1 MEIFVIS
8 PAYCNSIDL
17 LHILYFV
24 KWVPA
29 NKCDEVTS
37 AFVDVVDRANKL
49 SSVQTSGAAETEKED
64 DDYGC

>member
-8 PAYCNSIDL
+8 PAYYNSIDL
-17 LHILYFV
+17 LHKLHFV
-24 KWVPA
+24 KWVQPY
-29 NKCDEVTS
+29 KRDEVTS

-49 SSVQTSGAAETEKED
+49 SSVQTSGSAETENEH

>member
-17 LHILYFV
+17 LHTLYFV
-24 KWVPA
+24 KCVPP
-29 NKCDEVTS
+29 NKRDEVTS
-37 AFVDVVDRANKL
+37 AFVDVVDRGSKL
-49 SSVQTSGAAETEKED
+49 SSVQPSGAAETENKH